1 MPAVTKSA
9 SLSAPV
15 GSAANTAG
23 RPVFGPGF
31 RESLNA
37 LFSWRRDARHF
48 DPAPIDDSLIE
59 RFLDAACL
67 APSVGNAQP
76 WRFVSVDEPANR
88 GAVADN
94 FASANADALAGYS
107 GDRAR
112 LYATFK
118 LNGLRE
124 APRQFAVFCDETTT
138 QGSGY
143 GRKTMPETL
152 RYSVVLAVHT
162 FWLTAHAYGIG
173 VGWVSILDPV
183 AVAEQLQVPAGWTLV
198 AYLCVGRSLEQSQTP
213 ELERRGWQ
221 ARTTVCRQMLHR

>member
-1 MPAVTKSA
+1 MIVTSHGR
-9 SLSAPV
+9 PD
-15 GSAANTAG
+15 TAG
-23 RPVFGPGF
+23 HPDFGPGF
-31 RESLNA
+31 RDSLNA
-37 LFSWRRDARHF
+37 LFSWRRDVRHF

-88 GAVADN
+88 CAVADN

-173 VGWVSILDPV
+173 VGWVSILNPV
-183 AVAEQLQVPAGWTLV
+183 AVAELLQVPVGWTLV

-213 ELERRGWQ
+213 DLDSRGWQ